1 VALITTQEE
10 LIDLV
15 NDYLDADEPFAFDIE
30 TMGENRSNPL
40 VAHVVWLSLANPY
53 RSDVIPMGHPHG
65 ELINERLAPN
75 KKGRD
80 RMARGIPYE
89 DLNPK
94 YDLSTVEMERFFHP
108 APEQLDRVVAM
119 PILKALFQSHLLK
132 VGHNIKF
139 DLHGM
144 GKYFVGGIDG
154 PFFDTMIAS
163 WLFDSRRVTGKMRG
177 IGGLSLADCL
187 KRELGDTLEKGVGKK
202 IEDHGFSVVAKY
214 ALLDAVATFDVYE
227 SLVRKFTPQIKWLM
241 DLEMNVLNPVLEME
255 ESGVYIDTDVLKDL
269 RDEIL
274 VEIRDIEA
282 WFKKYAGR
290 EVNLRSNAQKQELLF
305 RPKSEGGLGLRSAK
319 LTPGGNDKA
328 MRGLATDIY
337 DMSTDNSVLEAFAS
351 HPVVD
356 KMLEYAQKAKLYGTY
371 VQPYLGGEPLSGGA
385 YKPSQLREH
394 RVYGQFKQSGTES
407 GRFSSSNPN
416 LQNIPSRSVIGKR
429 IRDAFVAN
437 PGEMLVVADYSQ
449 IEPRIIAS
457 LSEDPTM
464 IASYCDGKDVYQ
476 TVADRMGV
484 KRPDGKTLVLAIAY
498 GVGPTKIAGDI
509 GCTMTEAREL
519 MDYFARSF
527 PKIPQHKRRVLSHAK
542 RDKYSETIFGR
553 RRYLDID
560 SRDEAIRAMAERQA
574 YNHLIQG
581 SAADIMKI
589 ALANVHASL
598 PDEAT
603 MLMTVHDEIVVTVP
617 YALVDEVMEIVR
629 AEMEGACPSRHIKV
643 PLVADVKSGYRW
655 SDCK

>member
-1 VALITTQEE
+1 MALITNEDE
-10 LIDLV
+10 LRDLV

-30 TMGENRSNPL
+30 TMGEDRSNPL

-65 ELINERLAPN
+65 ELISERLAPN
-75 KKGRD
+75 KKGRE
-80 RMARGIPYE
+80 RMERGIPYE
-89 DLNPK
+89 ELNPK
-94 YDLSTVEMERFFHP
+94 YDLSTVEIERFWHP
-108 APEQLDRVVAM
+108 APEQLDRMVAM
-119 PILKALFQSHLLK
+119 PILKPLFQSHLLK

-177 IGGLSLADCL
+177 VGGLGLADCL
-187 KRELGDTLEKGVGKK
+187 KRELGHTMEKGIGKR
-202 IEDHGFSVVAKY
+202 IEDHPFSAVAKY
-214 ALLDAVATFDVYE
+214 ALLDAVGTFDLYE
-227 SLVRKFTPQIKWLM
+227 SLVSKFTPSLQWLM

-255 ESGVYIDTDVLKDL
+255 ESGVYIDKDVLRDL
-269 RDEIL
+269 HDEII

-282 WFKKYAGR
+282 WFKKTFGR
-290 EVNLRSNAQKQELLF
+290 EVNLRSNAQKQEILF

-319 LTPGGNDKA
+319 LTPGGQDKA

-337 DMSTDNSVLEAFAS
+337 DMSTDNSVLEAFAGK
-351 HPVVD
+351 PVVD

-371 VQPYLGGEPLSGGA
+371 VQPYLGGEPLAGGK
-385 YKPSQLREH
+385 YKPSQLRDS

-416 LQNIPSRSVIGKR
+416 LQNIPSRSAIGKR

-437 PGEMLVVADYSQ
+437 PGELLVVADYSQ

-464 IASYCDGKDVYQ
+464 IAAYCDGKDVYQ

-498 GVGPTKIAGDI
+498 GVGPTKIAADI
-509 GCTMTEAREL
+509 GCSMSDARNL
-519 MDYFARSF
+519 MDYFSRSF
-527 PKIPQHKRRVLSHAK
+527 PKIGQHKQRVLSRAK

-560 SRDEAIRAMAERQA
+560 SRDEAIRAMAQRQA

-603 MLMTVHDEIVVTVP
+603 MLMTVHDEIVVSVP
-617 YALVDEVMEIVR
+617 YALVDEVVEIVR
-629 AEMEGACPSRHIKV
+629 EEMEGACPSRHIKV

>member
-1 VALITTQEE
+1 MALITTEE
-10 LIDLV
+10 DLIDLV

-30 TMGENRSNPL
+30 TMGEDRANPL
-40 VAHVVWLSLANPY
+40 VSHVVWLSLANPY
-53 RSDVIPMGHPHG
+53 RSDVIPLEHPHG
-65 ELINERLAPN
+65 ELISERLAPN
-75 KKGRD
+75 KKGRE
-80 RMARGIPYE
+80 RMERGIPYE

-94 YDLSTVEMERFFHP
+94 YDLSTVEMERFFRD
-108 APEQLDRVVAM
+108 APDQLDRMVAM

-139 DLHGM
+139 DIHGM
-144 GKYFVGGIDG
+144 SKYFDGGVHG

-177 IGGLSLADCL
+177 DGGLSLADCA
-187 KRELGDTLEKGVGKK
+187 KRELGITLEKGVGKK
-202 IEDHGFSVVAKY
+202 IEEHAFSAVEKY
-214 ALLDAVATFDVYE
+214 ALLDAVVTFDVFE
-227 SLVRKFTPQIKWLM
+227 SLSRKFTRQIQWLM

-255 ESGVYIDTDVLKDL
+255 ESGVYIDKDVLRDL
-269 RDEIL
+269 RDEII

-282 WFKKYAGR
+282 WFKKTFGR
-290 EVNLRSNAQKQELLF
+290 EVNLRSNAQKQEILF
-305 RPKSEGGLGLRSAK
+305 RSKADGGLGLRSAK

-328 MRGLATDIY
+328 MKGLATDIY
-337 DMSTDNSVLEAFAS
+337 DMSTDNSVLEGFAGK
-351 HPVVD
+351 PVVD

-371 VQPYLGGEPLSGGA
+371 VQPYLGGEPLSGGK
-385 YKPSQLREH
+385 YKPSQLREN
-394 RVYGQFKQSGTES
+394 RIYGQFKQSGTES

-429 IRDAFVAN
+429 IRDAFVAD
-437 PGEMLVVADYSQ
+437 PGELLVVADYSQ

-464 IASYCDGKDVYQ
+464 IAAYCDGKDVYQ
-476 TVADRMGV
+476 TVADRMSV

-498 GVGPTKIAGDI
+498 GVGPTKISADI
-509 GCTMTEAREL
+509 GCTMQEARNL

-527 PKIPQHKRRVLSHAK
+527 PKIPQHKQRVLSRAK

-560 SRDEAIRAMAERQA
+560 SRDEAIRAMAQRQA

-603 MLMTVHDEIVVTVP
+603 MLMTVHDEIVISAP
-617 YALVDEVMEIVR
+617 YALVDDVMEIVR
-629 AEMEGACPSRHIKV
+629 TEMEGACPSRHIKV